1 MKVTVLVP
9 TYRRPADL
17 ARCLAALQR
26 QSRAPDEVVVVAR
39 ADDEATHACL
49 RDPAVP
55 GKLPLSVALV
65 EVPGQVAA
73 LNRGL
78 DAANGDVIAITD
90 DDAAPHQDWV
100 ERIAAAFE
108 SDARLGRSAVAT
120 GCMKR
125 AACWTASGRWSERSR
140 RTARLSATITWAWA
154 AHAKST
160 S

>member
-39 ADDEATHACL
+39 ADDDATHMCL

-65 EVPGQVAA
+65 DVPGQVAA

-78 DAANGDVIAITD
+78 DAATGDIIAITD
-90 DDAAPHQDWV
+90 DDAAPHADWV
-100 ERIAAAFE
+100 GRIAGAFE
-108 SDARLGRSAVAT
+108 NDARLGAL
-120 GCMKR
+120 G
-125 AACWTASGRWSERSR
+125 GRDWV
-140 RTARLSATITWAWA
+140 
-154 AHAKST
+154 H
-160 S
+160 